1 MSIYDKE
8 GNGMYSEK
16 IIVGKGTE
24 CPLDGLLTLPDGT
37 KGPVPAVVMVSPLET
52 TSAVCPAGRA
62 PVSVPFSAFRG
73 FPL

>member
-24 CPLDGLLTLPDGT
+24 FPLDGLLTLPDGT
-37 KGPVPAVVMVSPLET
+37 KGPVPAVVMVHGS
-52 TSAVCPAGRA
+52 G
-62 PVSVPFSAFRG
+62 
-73 FPL
+73 